1 MLRLVVTNW
10 IARKRRLFVE
20 TPEQWFLTW
29 VRSNP

>member
-20 TPEQWFLTW
+20 AL
-29 VRSNP
+29 